1 MNKNNILGETK
12 FSVLDLVPMVKGD
25 SAQQAIKNSLNLAQH
40 VEKLGFNRFWIAEH
54 HNIDTFVSSSTAL
67 LIGYIAQGT
76 KSIRVGSGGV
86 MLPNHAPL
94 IVAEQFGTL
103 ETLYPGRIDLGLGR
117 APGTDQLTARA
128 LRRERKESVNDFPQ
142 DIQELQH
149 YFSAANNSG
158 AVRAIPGEGLELPL
172 YILGSS
178 TYSAQLAGYL
188 GLPYAF
194 ASHFA
199 PTHLHEALGLYHSN
213 FEASAQLDKPYT
225 MAGVNITIAET
236 DEEAEFLATSMKRM
250 MLNIIRG
257 TREPISPPVE
267 SMDGLWNPMEEAQI
281 ANMMKHAFIGSQETV
296 EKQLAVFIEKT
307 RVDEVIVV
315 SHIYEHQARLKSYEM
330 LSNMFMSETIKL

>member
-1 MNKNNILGETK
+1 MTNDTILRDTK
-12 FSVLDLVPMVKGD
+12 FSVLDLVPMLKGD

-40 VEKLGFNRFWIAEH
+40 IESLGYNRIWIAEH

-142 DIQELQH
+142 DIQELQK
-149 YFSAANNSG
+149 YFSADNNSG
-158 AVRAIPGEGLELPL
+158 AVRAIPGEGLDVPL

-225 MAGVNITIAET
+225 MAGVNVTIADT
-236 DEEAEFLATSMKRM
+236 DEEAQFLATSMQRM

-267 SMDGLWNPMEEAQI
+267 SMDGLWNPMEKAQI
-281 ANMMKHAFIGSQETV
+281 SNMMQHAFIGSKETV
-296 EKQLAVFIEKT
+296 EKKLIAFVEKT

-315 SHIYEHQARLKSYEM
+315 SHIYDHQTRLKSYEM
-330 LSNMFMSETIKL
+330 LANIVMPRTLHV

>member
-1 MNKNNILGETK
+1 MNKDNIFGDTK

-25 SAQQAIKNSLNLAQH
+25 SVQQAIKNSLSLAQH
-40 VEKLGFNRFWIAEH
+40 VESLGYNRIWIAEH

-76 KSIRVGSGGV
+76 ESIRVGSGGV

-94 IVAEQFGTL
+94 VVAEQFGTL

-142 DIQELQH
+142 DIQELQQ
-149 YFSAANNSG
+149 YFSAEKLSP
-158 AVRAIPGEGLELPL
+158 VRAIPGEGLEVPL

-213 FEASAQLDKPYT
+213 FKVSKQLNKPYT
-225 MAGVNITIAET
+225 MAGVNVTIAQT

-257 TREPISPPVE
+257 TREPISAPVE
-267 SMDGLWNPMEEAQI
+267 SMNGLWNPMEKAQI
-281 ANMMKHAFIGSQETV
+281 GNMMQHAFIGSRETV
-296 EKQLAVFIEKT
+296 EKELASFIEKT

-315 SHIYEHQARLKSYEM
+315 SHIYDHQTRLKSYEM
-330 LSNMFMSETIKL
+330 LANMFMPTTAKL

>member
-1 MNKNNILGETK
+1 MIKDKIFGDTK

-25 SAQQAIKNSLNLAQH
+25 SVQQAIKNSLNLAQH
-40 VEKLGFNRFWIAEH
+40 VEALGYNRIWIAEH

-76 KSIRVGSGGV
+76 KSIRVGSGGI

-94 IVAEQFGTL
+94 VVAEQFGTL

-117 APGTDQLTARA
+117 APGTDQLTAKA

-142 DIQELQH
+142 DIQELQK
-149 YFSAANNSG
+149 YFSSDKISP
-158 AVRAIPGEGLELPL
+158 VRAIPGEGLEVPL

-213 FEASAQLDKPYT
+213 FEVSKQLKKPYT
-225 MAGVNITIAET
+225 MAGVNVTIAET
-236 DEEAEFLATSMKRM
+236 DEEAEYLSTSMKRM
-250 MLNIIRG
+250 MLNIIRD

-267 SMDGLWNPMEEAQI
+267 SMEGLWNPMEAAHI
-281 ANMMKHAFIGSQETV
+281 ANMMQHAFIGSKETV
-296 EKQLAVFIEKT
+296 TKKLIAFIDKT
-307 RVDEVIVV
+307 RVDELIVV
-315 SHIYEHQARLKSYEM
+315 SHIYNHQARLKSFEM
-330 LSNMFMSETIKL
+330 LADIFATETAKV

>member
-1 MNKNNILGETK
+1 MNKDNIFGDTK

-25 SAQQAIKNSLNLAQH
+25 STQQAIKNSLNLAQH
-40 VEKLGFNRFWIAEH
+40 TEALGYNRIWIAEH

-94 IVAEQFGTL
+94 VVAEQFGTL

-117 APGTDQLTARA
+117 APGTDQLTAKA

-142 DIQELQH
+142 DIQELQQ
-149 YFSAANNSG
+149 YFSSDKISP
-158 AVRAIPGEGLELPL
+158 VRAIPGEGLEVPL

-213 FEASAQLDKPYT
+213 FEPSSQLNKPYT
-225 MAGVNITIAET
+225 MAGVNVTIAET
-236 DEEAEFLATSMKRM
+236 DEEAEFLSTSMKRM

-281 ANMMKHAFIGSQETV
+281 ANMMQHAFIGSKETV
-296 EKQLAVFIEKT
+296 EKKLVSFINKT

-315 SHIYEHQARLKSYEM
+315 SHIYEHQKRLKSYEM
-330 LSNMFMSETIKL
+330 LANMFMPETANL